1 MRTYLLYLYTE
12 SPLHAGGAEADGS
25 VDLPIQR
32 EAATGH
38 PLVWGQ
44 SLKGALRQAA
54 YDAGWGDRRDGA
66 ADGGTLLDELFGRA
80 TSGGDDGP
88 GINGNAGRLVVGDAQ
103 LLAVPVPTLKD
114 TFAWATSALAL
125 SRLARKHARVRDD
138 RGTRPFPAVPDGG
151 GVCAKDKWADARQ
164 VLGPCVVPVRGAK
177 KGESD
182 PVAEWADLIARE
194 GIGDE
199 PFFAPFAGKLRED
212 LIVVDETVM
221 GQLLR
226 ECTELSVRV
235 QLNAENKTVANGPFT
250 SEYLP
255 AETLLVSVLT
265 LRDDGAASSGLA
277 DRVDELLDGRVLQVG
292 GDETLGKGLV
302 WAHLVKGEADAV

>member
-32 EAATGH
+32 EAATGY

-54 YDAGWGDRRDGA
+54 YDAGWGDDRDGA
-66 ADGGTLLDELFGRA
+66 ADGGTVLDTLFGRA
-80 TSGGDDGP
+80 TTGDDDGP
-88 GINGNAGRLVVGDAQ
+88 GVNANAGRLVVGDAQ
-103 LLAVPVPTLKD
+103 LLALPVPTLME

-125 SRLARKHARVRDD
+125 SRLARKHARVCDD

-151 GVCAKDKWADARQ
+151 GVCAEGKWEDTRQ
-164 VLGPCVVPVRGAK
+164 VLGPCVVPVRGAR
-177 KGESD
+177 KGEPD

-235 QLNAENKTVANGPFT
+235 QLDPENKTVANGPFT

-265 LRDDGAASSGLA
+265 LRDDGAASTGLA
-277 DRVDELLDGRVLQVG
+277 DRVDELLDGRVLQIG

-302 WAHLVKGEADAV
+302 WTRLVKGEGDAT